1 MPQPDAMQCTVNL
14 PVVHRPVGSLG
25 SQSFHWSR
33 ARFMRK
39 PCGSAIVLGATVSPT
54 WFHANGRQQ
63 QVLVLFAVWHLACC
77 PACRLVRLVC
87 RDDALLRRFGWLY
100 MSGIVLRSY
109 INRNPQVQQM
119 IWDIDIG
126 YLKVRGG

>member
-14 PVVHRPVGSLG
+14 PVVYRPVGSLG
-25 SQSFHWSR
+25 SQSFHWAR

-54 WFHANGRQQ
+54 WFHANGRHQ

-77 PACRLVRLVC
+77 PAGRLVRLVC
-87 RDDALLRRFGWLY
+87 RDDALSRRFGWLHERDCIEILY
-100 MSGIVLRSY
+100 KSQSPGSTNDL
-109 INRNPQVQQM
+109 
-119 IWDIDIG
+119 G
-126 YLKVRGG
+126 H